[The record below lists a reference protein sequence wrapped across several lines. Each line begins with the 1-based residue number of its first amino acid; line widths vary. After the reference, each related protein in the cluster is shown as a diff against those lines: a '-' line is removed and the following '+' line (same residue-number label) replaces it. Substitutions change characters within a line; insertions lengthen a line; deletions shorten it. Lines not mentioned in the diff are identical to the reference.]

1 LGEAGGDGD
10 LDLPGRWDKGRG
22 VELLSA
28 PCGGTQDSNE
38 QVRELGELIRPRKE
52 SQIAKHIGGNV
63 DGGLF
68 LRVNVG
74 RRQNGKREKQR
85 LCQSQLAE

>member
-1 LGEAGGDGD
+1 MGEAGGDGD

-22 VELLSA
+22 VDLLPA

-38 QVRELGELIRPRKE
+38 QVHELGELIGPRKE

-63 DGGLF
+63 SGGLF
-68 LRVNVG
+68 LRVIVSG
-74 RRQNGKREKQR
+74 RQNGKIEMQ
-85 LCQSQLAE
+85 